1 MEDHRTTLCNNGRM
15 PVSPPS
21 RDQLASLYLDQLPF
35 PPYPVQEEAL
45 LTWFTAEQGLLV
57 CAPTG
62 TGKTLIAEAAL
73 FEALHTGT
81 RAYYTTPLIALTEQK
96 LDEMQAA
103 AVRWGFSAD
112 DVGLVTGNRRVNPDA
127 PVLVVVAEILFNRLL
142 HAEGSGFR
150 VQGSGDDNPQSAIR
164 NPQLP
169 TAVDFSNVT
178 AVVMDEFHNFADP
191 ERGIVWELA
200 LGLLPAHVR
209 LLLLS
214 ATVGNAFEFRQWLQA
229 AHGRSIELVE
239 GRERKVPLNYQWVGD
254 LLLSEQLEKMAEGDE
269 ARRYTPALV
278 FCFNRDEC
286 WNVAEL
292 MKGKS
297 LLADGQ
303 QKRLADELA
312 RHDLSEGAG
321 PKLKAILQRGV
332 GVHHAGVL
340 PKYRRLV
347 EDLFQ
352 QKLLSVCV
360 CTETLAAGIN
370 LPARSVV
377 MPTLLKGKPGE
388 MKLIDASTAHQ
399 IFGRAGRPQFD
410 TQGYVFALAHEDD
423 VKILRWREKFDQI
436 PEDTKDPG
444 LLRMKKDLKRKQPT
458 RRSTVQYWSREQWEK
473 LRTAAPLKLASR
485 GPIPWRLLAYMLSTS
500 PEVDP
505 IRKLVSRRLL
515 ESGKMVGAQKQ
526 LDQML
531 LTLWAGGFVRL
542 EPKPPVEEGQGD
554 RGTEGRGDGGKKQTE
569 TQRMLAEALAELARE
584 KGGVEQPSASPS
596 LHPSVA
602 PSATPAGYQ
611 PHFAHPTE
619 NLPKLLQLR
628 GINPLYGVYLVN
640 QLGIASREERIQAFE
655 SVLEMPGS
663 VAKLVRVPK
672 YEDMPPGPLA
682 TTRLDAELLTMG
694 LATAEQLGA
703 KPAEEASGGREPPEE
718 KRREIFA
725 EKVWPLTLAEK
736 LRLLFDA
743 TFPHVHSLFTT
754 PCWAAG
760 EVLEFGG
767 QFNKYVT
774 ARGLQ
779 KQEGVIF
786 RHLLR
791 LILLL
796 KELAQFTP
804 PDCPAEEWLVE
815 LREIAD
821 RLTDCCRR
829 VDPTSTDKALEEA
842 ERKDL

>member
-1 MEDHRTTLCNNGRM
+1 M
-15 PVSPPS
+15 PTPAKS
-21 RDQLASLYLDQLPF
+21 RDELASLYLDQLPF

-45 LTWFTAEQGLLV
+45 LTYFTAEQGLLV

-96 LDEMQAA
+96 LQEMQAA

-112 DVGLVTGNRRVNPDA
+112 DVGLVTGNRRVNVDA

-142 HAEGSGFR
+142 HGQREAPNEGI
-150 VQGSGDDNPQSAIR
+150 AH
-164 NPQLP
+164 
-169 TAVDFSNVT
+169 AVDFSGVS

-200 LGLLPAHVR
+200 LGLLPPHVR

-214 ATVGNAFEFRQWLQA
+214 ATVGNAFEFTQWLKN
-229 AHGRSIELVE
+229 AHGRSIELVQ
-239 GRERKVPLNYQWVGD
+239 GTERKVPLNYRWVGD
-254 LLLSEQLEKMAEGDE
+254 QLLPELLEKMAEGDE
-269 ARRYTPALV
+269 VARYTPALV

-286 WNVAEL
+286 WNVAEML
-292 MKGKS
+292 KGKS
-297 LLADGQ
+297 LLAPGQ

-312 RHDLSEGAG
+312 AHDWSQGAG

-340 PKYRRLV
+340 PKYRRIV
-347 EDLFQ
+347 EELFQ

-377 MPTLLKGKPGE
+377 LPTLLKGKPGE

-410 TQGYVFALAHEDD
+410 AQGYVFALAHEDD
-423 VKILRWREKFDQI
+423 VKILRWREKYDQI
-436 PEDTKDPG
+436 PEDTRDPG

-458 RRSTVQYWSREQWEK
+458 RRTTEQYWNEQQWDK
-473 LRTAAPLKLASR
+473 LRAAPPLKLASR
-485 GPIPWRLLAYMLSTS
+485 GPIPWRLLAYMLEAS
-500 PEVDP
+500 PEVEP
-505 IRKLVSRRLL
+505 IRRLVGKRLH
-515 ESGKMVGAQKQ
+515 ESGKIAGAQKQ
-526 LDQML
+526 LDEML
-531 LTLWAGGFVRL
+531 MTLWAAGYVRL
-542 EPKPPVEEGQGD
+542 EPPPQEQDKETEGQS
-554 RGTEGRGDGGKKQTE
+554 DGEKQPLKKQTE
-569 TQRMLAEALAELARE
+569 TERMLAAALAELGQRSNSFTSDA
-584 KGGVEQPSASPS
+584 VSPS
-596 LHPSVA
+596 LPPSVS
-602 PSATPAGYQ
+602 PSLSSYQ
-611 PHFAHPTE
+611 PRLAHPTE
-619 NLPKLLQLR
+619 NLSKLLKLR
-628 GINPLYGVYLVN
+628 GINPLYGIYLVN

-663 VAKLVRVPK
+663 VAKHVRVPK

-682 TTRLDAELLTMG
+682 TTRLDIELLQMG
-694 LATAEQLGA
+694 LATPEQLGA
-703 KPAEEASGGREPPEE
+703 KPAQEEGDGPP
-718 KRREIFA
+718 RRVMFE
-725 EKVWPLTLAEK
+725 EKVWPLTIGEK

-743 TFPHVHSLFTT
+743 TFPHVHSLYTT
-754 PCWAAG
+754 SVWAAG

-767 QFNKYVT
+767 NFNQYIT
-774 ARGLQ
+774 SRGLQ

-791 LILLL
+791 LILLV
-796 KELAQFTP
+796 KEFQQFTP
-804 PDCPAEEWLVE
+804 PDCPVEEWLTE
-815 LREIAD
+815 LKDIAD

-829 VDPTSTDKALEEA
+829 VDPLSTDKMLEEA
-842 ERKDL
+842 EREI